1 MHGHVKILLK
11 HIINKSFIYRLQLSY
26 ISVDVLEYGIVCNIT
41 TARHRCFCSM
51 WNYTYY
57 IHGHCS
63 YWVQ

>member
-41 TARHRCFCSM
+41 TARHRCFYSM
-51 WNYTYY
+51 WNIHIIYT
-57 IHGHCS
+57 GH
-63 YWVQ
+63 Q